1 MEGKIAFITGGSSG
15 YGKATAAKMVESG
28 ATVIIAAR
36 NREQLEHAQA
46 EIGCASVICMDV
58 TKYVDWQRAYATIV
72 EQYGRLDI
80 LVNNAGAGVAI
91 KSIVDQTQDEIDRS
105 IALNLTSAI
114 YGTQVFAPL
123 MKEQKEGTI
132 INVASVCAKQ
142 AWPGFSIYGAAKT
155 GMLGF
160 SKGAYV
166 DLRPYNIRVTC
177 VIPASA
183 STGFEKSANL
193 IPSPHALTVGD
204 VADSILY
211 VCNLP
216 QHAAVEELTVWG
228 MDQEVIPL

>member
-1 MEGKIAFITGGSSG
+1 MEGKIAFVTGGSSG